1 MISFMCM
8 DEAEGLEDVK
18 LAWTIFMDE
27 TSWGLK
33 EDQLATTHP
42 IAATCD
48 STGDAEDIFD
58 GLSYGKGAS
67 FLHQLVFFFGQEV
80 LKEGLKTYF
89 AKYSFKN
96 TVKNDFIREMGDAA
110 KRLGLL
116 EVDMQTWADE
126 WLDSAGPSEFTGHI

>member
-1 MISFMCM
+1 MWFGNLVTMQWWDDLWLNESFANMISFMCM

-33 EDQLATTHP
+33 EDQQETTHP
-42 IAATCD
+42 IAATCE

-67 FLHQLVFFFGQEV
+67 FLH
-80 LKEGLKTYF
+80 
-89 AKYSFKN
+89 
-96 TVKNDFIREMGDAA
+96 
-110 KRLGLL
+110 
-116 EVDMQTWADE
+116 
-126 WLDSAGPSEFTGHI
+126 